1 MTDDEDLG
9 KRSAATG
16 DGDEAAAAVAV
27 AAGTE
32 ANAAAAGA
40 VGEPIWH
47 DADYIGGEFALL
59 SSDCRQI

>member
-9 KRSAATG
+9 KRSAAAG
-16 DGDEAAAAVAV
+16 DGDEAAAVAV

-32 ANAAAAGA
+32 ANAAAGA